1 MDRCVSRSDVRA
13 GVQVIRLEQKLASDA
28 ETWLYRFICDRCG
41 RKGCYLERAEVAANN
56 ALAHKRSE
64 HGQEVRL

>member
-1 MDRCVSRSDVRA
+1 
-13 GVQVIRLEQKLASDA
+13 VIRLEQKLASDA